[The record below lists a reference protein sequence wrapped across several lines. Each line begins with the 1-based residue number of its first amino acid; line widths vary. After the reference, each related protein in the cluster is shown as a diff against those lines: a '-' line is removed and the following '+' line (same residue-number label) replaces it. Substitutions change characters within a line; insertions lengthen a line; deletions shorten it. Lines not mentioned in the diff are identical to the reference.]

1 MKVVTSIDYEEMEPV
16 IQIELNEENVGE
28 EDVRREA
35 VQYVQDNY
43 KDIEKKM
50 KGHKKGEDN
59 LFKICSS
66 IQGLKTGLL
75 IVEKLRDEWSTE
87 GPHPKRMLTFSI
99 ACYSQVYP
107 YYIISGR
114 MEIIFEEPEFID
126 IVTYQKDGLDDE
138 EVNEEF
144 KTE

>member
-1 MKVVTSIDYEEMEPV
+1 MFSFVFVVILGVEVVTSIDYEEMEPV

-75 IVEKLRDEWSTE
+75 IVEKLRDE
-87 GPHPKRMLTFSI
+87 
-99 ACYSQVYP
+99 
-107 YYIISGR
+107 
-114 MEIIFEEPEFID
+114 
-126 IVTYQKDGLDDE
+126 
-138 EVNEEF
+138 
-144 KTE
+144 

>member
-1 MKVVTSIDYEEMEPV
+1 MKYFPKQFKKDLIYSGTYPVVSCVMFSHFLVVIFGVKVVTSIDYEEMEPV

-59 LFKICSS
+59 LFYICSS
-66 IQGLKTGLL
+66 IQGLKP
-75 IVEKLRDEWSTE
+75 D
-87 GPHPKRMLTFSI
+87 
-99 ACYSQVYP
+99 
-107 YYIISGR
+107 
-114 MEIIFEEPEFID
+114 
-126 IVTYQKDGLDDE
+126 
-138 EVNEEF
+138 
-144 KTE
+144 